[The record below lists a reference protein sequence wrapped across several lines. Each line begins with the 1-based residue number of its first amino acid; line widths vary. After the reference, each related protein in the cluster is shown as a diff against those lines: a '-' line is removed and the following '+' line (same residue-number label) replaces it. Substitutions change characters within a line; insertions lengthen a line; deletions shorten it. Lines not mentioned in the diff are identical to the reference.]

1 MIDIYHTR
9 VYYKCVSTCGK
20 ITACIKTENLDGF
33 DFTQTVK
40 RRRKMAEN
48 RAHVCS
54 DRVKHRTEKEYKD
67 LMNRLSRIEGQ
78 VRGVAKMVEDDR
90 YCIDILNQVG
100 AINSALN
107 AFSRELLTEHIRT
120 CVVNDIK
127 EGDGSKVDEL
137 CDTIKRL
144 MK

>member
-1 MIDIYHTR
+1 MR
-9 VYYKCVSTCGK
+9 KRNCVALHLLIEK
-20 ITACIKTENLDGF
+20 EK
-33 DFTQTVK
+33 
-40 RRRKMAEN
+40 KMEEEK
-48 RAHVCS
+48 
-54 DRVKHRTEKEYKD
+54 RVKHRTDSEYKD
-67 LMNRLSRIEGQ
+67 LMNRLARIEGQ
-78 VRGVAKMVEDDR
+78 VRGVKKMVEEER
-90 YCIDILNQVG
+90 YCIDILIQVG

-107 AFSRELLTEHIRT
+107 AFSKELLTEHIKT

>member
-1 MIDIYHTR
+1 MQD
-9 VYYKCVSTCGK
+9 GK
-20 ITACIKTENLDGF
+20 GEI
-33 DFTQTVK
+33 
-40 RRRKMAEN
+40 KMADSAEIKEV
-48 RAHVCS
+48 RETGEHVCS

-78 VRGVAKMVEDDR
+78 VRGVKKMVEEER
-90 YCIDILNQVG
+90 YCIDILIQVG

-107 AFSRELLTEHIRT
+107 AFSKELLTEHIKT
-120 CVVNDIK
+120 CVVDDIK